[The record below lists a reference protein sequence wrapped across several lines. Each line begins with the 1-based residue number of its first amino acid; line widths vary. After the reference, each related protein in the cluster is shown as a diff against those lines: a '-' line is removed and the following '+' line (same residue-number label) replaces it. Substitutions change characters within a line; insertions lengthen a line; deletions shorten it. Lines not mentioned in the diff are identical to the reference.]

1 MFVAYVPS
9 AKLNAYS
16 GGTMGF
22 FLIPNGGNVNS
33 LAVNDIISFE
43 ALNTG
48 GNGAGFRGVGVS
60 SAQQNYIFFSD
71 KQWNPQNQKD
81 YTKWQGANTQL
92 WEDLLDGDDDY
103 NDVRLWHQVGW
114 DFDGYMYEGVQC
126 YVYGKAAP
134 EKIMRKIDPR
144 VKCDT
149 RILSDNF
156 KDIILRRMDCGTKIP
171 TIIGNDV
178 EWECG
183 ECVDDNT
190 WYVNP
195 ATLAWRITS
204 GSSSSNVTASFDAS
218 GNLVVGGTGSATVT
232 LGFNWNDN
240 PGSYGLSLIHI
251 SEPTRPY

>member
-1 MFVAYVPS
+1 M
-9 AKLNAYS
+9 
-16 GGTMGF
+16 
-22 FLIPNGGNVNS
+22 NG
-33 LAVNDIISFE
+33 IISFE

-48 GNGAGFRGVGVS
+48 GNGPGFRGVGVS

-71 KQWNPQNQKD
+71 RQWNPQNQKD

-126 YVYGKAAP
+126 YVYAGAAP
-134 EKIMRKIDPR
+134 EKIMRKIEPR
-144 VKCDT
+144 TKCDT
-149 RILSDNF
+149 RILQASF

-183 ECVDDNT
+183 VCRDDNK

-195 ATLAWRITS
+195 ASLAWRITCLLYTS
-204 GSSSSNVTASFDAS
+204 PSPRDRG
-218 GNLVVGGTGSATVT
+218 
-232 LGFNWNDN
+232 
-240 PGSYGLSLIHI
+240 
-251 SEPTRPY
+251 